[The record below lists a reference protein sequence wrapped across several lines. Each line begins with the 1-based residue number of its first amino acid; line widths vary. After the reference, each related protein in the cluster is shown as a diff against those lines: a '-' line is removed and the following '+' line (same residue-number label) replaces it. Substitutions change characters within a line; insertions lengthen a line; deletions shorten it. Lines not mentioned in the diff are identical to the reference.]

1 MEIKEEKNYYDAAMR
16 QINEDSLCLSTYQY
30 LKKNEEWVGR
40 YEDFL
45 KGRKSLP
52 LLYDPFFKKIF
63 NPTERRDRLSELVS
77 CLLGQKV
84 TVLEV
89 FPN

>member
-1 MEIKEEKNYYDAAMR
+1 MCIFINIRGGRSTGVIYIMECKEERNYYDAAMR
-16 QINEDSLCLSTYQY
+16 QINGDSLCFSTYQY
-30 LKKNEEWVGR
+30 LKRNDEWVTR

-63 NPTERRDRLSELVS
+63 NPV
-77 CLLGQKV
+77 
-84 TVLEV
+84 
-89 FPN
+89 

>member
-1 MEIKEEKNYYDAAMR
+1 MEIKEEKNYYDAAMC

-30 LKKNEEWVGR
+30 LKKNEEWAGR

-45 KGRKSLP
+45 KGKKSLP

>member
-1 MEIKEEKNYYDAAMR
+1 MEDKEKKNYYDAAMR
-16 QINEDSLCLSTYQY
+16 QINGDSLCLSAYEY
-30 LKKNEEWVGR
+30 LKNNAEWIGR

-63 NPTERRDRLSELVS
+63 NPVERRARLSE
-77 CLLGQKV
+77 
-84 TVLEV
+84 
-89 FPN
+89 